1 GLAANDITV
10 AAPAIAAALTPPIRL
25 RMMSLLL
32 SSVNMTNSA
41 ERGSC
46 SHDVAPRYPGAG
58 TIPGEDANNEPS
70 PKHRRSNA
78 APPAPGCPARRPP
91 SRHIAARLLG
101 PDAVGPAAGACRRA
115 RGERGGSAGA
125 RRRAALPGSARS
137 AGRRAVDVIKADASR
152 EKADDHDAGARD
164 DARGRCRGEFPAAR
178 GQATAEGS

>member
-1 GLAANDITV
+1 VPATAVLALPQRWHDRGSTV
-10 AAPAIAAALTPPIRL
+10 VADRLGRFLVLRRAIQLLRQDVWLDRRGRHPADVVLCDGVHHPRRRRAEFGNREGAGTQLSAAALTPPIRL

-78 APPAPGCPARRPP
+78 APTVPG
-91 SRHIAARLLG
+91 
-101 PDAVGPAAGACRRA
+101 
-115 RGERGGSAGA
+115 
-125 RRRAALPGSARS
+125 
-137 AGRRAVDVIKADASR
+137 
-152 EKADDHDAGARD
+152 
-164 DARGRCRGEFPAAR
+164 
-178 GQATAEGS
+178 